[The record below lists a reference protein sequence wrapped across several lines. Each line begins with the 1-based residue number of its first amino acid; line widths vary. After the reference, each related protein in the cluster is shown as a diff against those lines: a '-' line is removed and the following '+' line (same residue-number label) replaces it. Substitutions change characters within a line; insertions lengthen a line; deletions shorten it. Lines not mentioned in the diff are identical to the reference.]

1 MALQLKIIN
10 FINPLMNIFKTLL
23 LTIIAVSS
31 AFITLEPTKSQEKI
45 EVTPLIQST
54 KGLSGKKSHI
64 QDGSKLN

>member
-10 FINPLMNIFKTLL
+10 FINPLMNILKNLL
-23 LTIIAVSS
+23 LTAIAESS

-54 KGLSGKKSHI
+54 KGVSGKISNI